1 MPTIPSGFAN
11 ISIPANHGGSTHI
24 SVITFGVEVNT
35 ALTAPANVAEAVWD
49 AFDST
54 MRVALDSGAL
64 WGPVRASVNMG
75 AGVVTGDGTS
85 DDLGGAGIDSV
96 PMNCAL
102 LVRKTSTQP
111 GRGGRGRYFIPFA
124 LEETDVSETGQID
137 GTTVSDWQTIQTA
150 FLAALVA
157 EDVPMVILHS
167 GAGVPAA
174 VTTLNVQSKIATQRR
189 RLRS

>member
-1 MPTIPSGFAN
+1 
-11 ISIPANHGGSTHI
+11 
-24 SVITFGVEVNT
+24 VNT

-54 MRVALDSGAL
+54 MRAALDSSTL

-85 DDLGGAGIDSV
+85 DDLGGAGIDTV

-102 LVRKTSTQP
+102 LVRKTSSQP